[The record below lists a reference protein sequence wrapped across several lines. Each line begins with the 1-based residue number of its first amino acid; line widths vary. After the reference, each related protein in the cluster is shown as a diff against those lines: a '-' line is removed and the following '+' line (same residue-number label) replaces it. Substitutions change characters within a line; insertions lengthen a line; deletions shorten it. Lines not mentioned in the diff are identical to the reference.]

1 MYQISSPLTRD
12 SCGDK
17 SADTTTLS
25 VRTISPVKDV
35 AWNTYIS
42 TVDVAVQPGLRNNTD
57 IHAALHQLCRKFIE
71 LFLDRSGVNHA
82 ETRKSARLRGLTSW
96 LGDNSCTCSS
106 KYRRNL
112 CVISISRHAVLWY
125 SEGMFFLSQS
135 RLVKLFAYY
144 KRWGQ
149 ELLFQRSAWLHPR
162 CWLEYLMLSM

>member
-1 MYQISSPLTRD
+1 MFQISSPLTRD

-35 AWNTYIS
+35 ARITYLS
-42 TVDVAVQPGLRNNTD
+42 TVDVAVQPGLRNNTN
-57 IHAALHQLCRKFIE
+57 IHAARHQLYRKFIE

-82 ETRKSARLRGLTSW
+82 QTRKSALLRGLTSW

-106 KYRRNL
+106 KYRLNL

-125 SEGMFFLSQS
+125 SNRYVFSFTIRRLMKVLPITKGEGRSCCLSDLPDCIQGVD
-135 RLVKLFAYY
+135 LNI
-144 KRWGQ
+144 
-149 ELLFQRSAWLHPR
+149 
-162 CWLEYLMLSM
+162 